1 MFSLKPL
8 PVLLGLAVFLLLA
21 SPAHAFGAGNIASIS
36 KIEGQNC
43 KPPVVYTTDGSR
55 SRSLNAHRRF
65 TLGRHGDLE
74 DTLLSIVMA
83 RVAGGKKF
91 DKLNTSRVYFGN
103 WLRFGPHTAEICFRL
118 DIIVDLW

>member
-43 KPPVVYTTDGSR
+43 
-55 SRSLNAHRRF
+55 
-65 TLGRHGDLE
+65 
-74 DTLLSIVMA
+74 
-83 RVAGGKKF
+83 
-91 DKLNTSRVYFGN
+91 
-103 WLRFGPHTAEICFRL
+103 RL
-118 DIIVDLW
+118 PSYI